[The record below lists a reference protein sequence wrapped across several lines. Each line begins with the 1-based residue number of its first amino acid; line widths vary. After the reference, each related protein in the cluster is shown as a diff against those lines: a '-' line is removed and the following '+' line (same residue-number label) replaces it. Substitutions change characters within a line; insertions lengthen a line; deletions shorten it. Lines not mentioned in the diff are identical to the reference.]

1 MPFLSVALNGVEQ
14 CTVDT
19 AGVDML
25 DAGSHACRTQEEF
38 AHLDMHGGR
47 YPRGDSSTFL
57 TWIHCHPL
65 ASGDYVA
72 LRFEAHG
79 KGTLAGKTIQELFP
93 DEPPCTV
100 TDFEPTAAELAE
112 RAARPYLR
120 PGYLLELT
128 EGLDGSPQ
136 RFATTP
142 EDETIVW
149 HWTWFAEDPLQV
161 RFRVS
166 TFRRLGGPVRPEL
179 HNLLSTKLPIGS
191 RMAIRLSTAA

>member
-1 MPFLSVALNGVEQ
+1 M
-14 CTVDT
+14 
-19 AGVDML
+19 
-25 DAGSHACRTQEEF
+25 
-38 AHLDMHGGR
+38 DMHGGR